1 VKIYTITLDESGPSI
16 KARGAD
22 YGTGR
27 KGIRQ
32 YELTGHLGNV
42 RAVIGDRLKTETAG
56 TETAYKPELLSATD
70 YFPFGMQMP
79 GRVVVNGEG
88 YRYGFQGQE
97 SENEM
102 YGDGNAS
109 FYKYRIS
116 NNWNGRFFAVDPLAA
131 SFHWNSQYAFS
142 ENSVIAYIEL
152 EGLEKVYFGYRDKT
166 GTNITGVT
174 RSQAQNEFESRGF
187 RWSDSWHDT
196 DAANEVWTVGKGS
209 DYWGNSTGTYI
220 DKYASDNSYNSGNG
234 KPYHSGASRNFIQW
248 LAAKDESLEGKQ
260 GFGEG
265 LKLMGATAGVLLS
278 GGGLALGGVS
288 ALGITFFATSAAVT
302 LDQVSAIGDED
313 TFLEAVTRN
322 FGGDNA
328 VKALQV
334 SIITFG
340 AISSTK
346 GTIDIAM
353 HLKDGNKVAATF
365 DFINKVW
372 TQISTVTAATQM
384 GDGEK

>member
-1 VKIYTITLDESGPSI
+1 VEIYAITLDESGPSI

-166 GTNITGVT
+166 GTNITGMT
-174 RSQAQNEFESRGF
+174 RSQAQNEFESSGF

-234 KPYHSGASRNFIQW
+234 KPYRSGASRNFIQW

-265 LKLMGATAGVLLS
+265 LKLMGATAGVLLT
-278 GGGLALGGVS
+278 GGGLLV
-288 ALGITFFATSAAVT
+288 
-302 LDQVSAIGDED
+302 
-313 TFLEAVTRN
+313 
-322 FGGDNA
+322 
-328 VKALQV
+328 
-334 SIITFG
+334 
-340 AISSTK
+340 AISSTSIVFFTASTLITIDNISKVGNEDSLLEDFARKHGGDKAADGVFIGKLVFAGVNSVK
-346 GTIDIAM
+346 GTIDFSIN
-353 HLKDGNKVAATF
+353 LQNGNTAAATF
-365 DFINKVW
+365 DVINKVW
-372 TQISTVTAATQM
+372 TQTNVIIDVTQM
-384 GDGEK
+384 SDED

>member
-166 GTNITGVT
+166 GTNITGMT
-174 RSQAQNEFESRGF
+174 RSQAQNEFESSGF

-220 DKYASDNSYNSGNG
+220 DKYASDNSYNSG
-234 KPYHSGASRNFIQW
+234 ASRNFIQW

-265 LKLMGATAGVLLS
+265 LKLMGATAGVLLT
-278 GGGLALGGVS
+278 GGGLLV
-288 ALGITFFATSAAVT
+288 
-302 LDQVSAIGDED
+302 
-313 TFLEAVTRN
+313 
-322 FGGDNA
+322 
-328 VKALQV
+328 
-334 SIITFG
+334 
-340 AISSTK
+340 AISSTSIVFFTASTLITIDNISKVGNEDSLLEDFARKHGGDKAADGVFIGKLVFAGVNSVK
-346 GTIDIAM
+346 GTIDFSIN
-353 HLKDGNKVAATF
+353 LQNGNTAAATF
-365 DFINKVW
+365 DVINKVW
-372 TQISTVTAATQM
+372 TQTNVIIDVTQM
-384 GDGEK
+384 SDED

>member
-1 VKIYTITLDESGPSI
+1 VEIYAITLDESGPSI

-166 GTNITGVT
+166 GTNITGMT
-174 RSQAQNEFESRGF
+174 RSQAQNEFESSGF

-196 DAANEVWTVGKGS
+196 DAANEVWTLGKGS

-234 KPYHSGASRNFIQW
+234 KPYRSGASRNFIQW

-265 LKLMGATAGVLLS
+265 LKLMGATAGVLLT
-278 GGGLALGGVS
+278 GGGLALGAIAAGNIVFFTASTLITIDDVS
-288 ALGITFFATSAAVT
+288 S
-302 LDQVSAIGDED
+302 IGKED
-313 TFLEAVTRN
+313 TILEGLART
-322 FGGDNA
+322 FGGESA
-328 VKALQV
+328 VKGV
-334 SIITFG
+334 
-340 AISSTK
+340 AISKIVFGVANSTK
-346 GTIDIAM
+346 GTIDVAINLQNGKTA
-353 HLKDGNKVAATF
+353 AATF
-365 DFINKVW
+365 DVINKVF
-372 TQISTVTAATQM
+372 TQTTIFNSAI
-384 GDGEK
+384 DFKEDE